1 MSCAA
6 LARPFLFLANNGV
19 VPASGERILSVSETK
34 RFNAIML
41 TCGFIV
47 AVIPG
52 ELSIAVWSPE
62 LDSHGNSLIGIKVL
76 ELFTSRTG
84 LSIF

>member
-41 TCGFIV
+41 TCGFYDQAGDFSYLAGLPGKSGLGGGIV

-52 ELSIAVWSPE
+52 ELSIAV
-62 LDSHGNSLIGIKVL
+62 
-76 ELFTSRTG
+76 
-84 LSIF
+84 